1 LLSLE
6 YNIVVWDK
14 KGSEGTL
21 ACLPLLNLDVFVVI
35 ILAVFVQEN
44 ANNLNCF

>member
-6 YNIVVWDK
+6 YNIVAWDK

-21 ACLPLLNLDVFVVI
+21 ACLPLLNLDRRI
-35 ILAVFVQEN
+35 CC
-44 ANNLNCF
+44 NNSCCICSGKCKQS